1 MLKDLYGV
9 GWLITYSSFLTL
21 EKMTFVPTVKK
32 HVLKD
37 SLHVNPA
44 LVAVLACFAL
54 LAWAS
59 WRKVEFPIID
69 VGREVEISARILAG
83 QIPYRDVE
91 TYYGPLAYYA
101 NALAL
106 LLFGQRLEVFFGVGL
121 SLALAATLLFYRL
134 ILRLTDAR
142 WAALGTVC
150 MLIYCALGPG
160 LFNFILPYSYGAVYG
175 IVLCLLAIA
184 ALDCYTCTGKT
195 RWLIAA
201 AIACG
206 LAGVAKQEYGVSAL
220 GAILVGANLYPQNLQ
235 TRVLRSGLILV
246 VTGACVIIPFAL
258 VLEQVSWERLHSSLL
273 PISQFGVLN
282 KSTLFQVSPAKTLSI
297 WWATFKS
304 FFASSLVV
312 LMSTIAVHWLL
323 KSRQVNIPQWLRTL
337 FEVLAGF
344 AFAKVGL
351 ILLMKLS
358 KLIFHSGVIYIGDPL
373 GNLSWCLPV
382 FIGWFALNR
391 PQLPQYK
398 HAPLM
403 WTLLV
408 FSLLLNS
415 RWLFYINF
423 YGLYAAPVILLFF
436 TLLYHSTQR
445 ISGVVWRYLLV
456 CVLIGIH
463 IRLST
468 LSHYQYA
475 VNSSNGTLYT
485 TNAAQAR
492 SLNQTINAIKTSG
505 ANSVLVLP
513 EGNILNFLTATHSPS
528 RELTFLPVT
537 LPSSQD
543 EQEFLESMHSHPPE
557 LIVYVPRAFREWGY
571 RTYGEFNPLVDQWIT
586 KQHKLIQSFPMD
598 EGAIRLY
605 VRN

>member
-1 MLKDLYGV
+1 
-9 GWLITYSSFLTL
+9 
-21 EKMTFVPTVKK
+21 MTSVPTVKK
-32 HVLKD
+32 HVFKRWSQVD
-37 SLHVNPA
+37 PA

-54 LAWAS
+54 LAWAN
-59 WRKVEFPIID
+59 WGKVELPIID
-69 VGREVEISARILAG
+69 VGREVEIPSRLLAG
-83 QIPYRDVE
+83 QLIYRDVA
-91 TYYGPLAYYA
+91 TYYSPLAYYA

-106 LLFGQRLEVFFGVGL
+106 LLFGQRLEVFYALGL
-121 SLALAATLLFYRL
+121 GLALAATLLFYRL
-134 ILRLTDAR
+134 ALRLTDAR

-150 MLIYCALGPG
+150 MLIYCAIGPG
-160 LFNFILPYSYGAVYG
+160 LFSFILPYSYGAVYG
-175 IVLCLLAIA
+175 IVLCLLAVT
-184 ALDCYTCTGKT
+184 ALDCYASTGRT
-195 RWLIAA
+195 RWLFGA

-206 LAGVAKQEYGVSAL
+206 LAGLAKQEYGIAAL
-220 GAILVGANLYPQNLQ
+220 GGILVGANLYPQNLRS
-235 TRVLRSGLILV
+235 RVVRSGLILV
-246 VTGACVIIPFAL
+246 VAGVCAILPLAL
-258 VLEQVSWERLHSSLL
+258 IAQQISWEKLYSSLL
-273 PISQFGVLN
+273 PIPKLGVLN
-282 KSTLFQVSPAKTLSI
+282 QNTLFQVSPAKTFKI

-312 LMSTIAVHWLL
+312 LMSTIAAHWLS
-323 KSRQVNIPQWLRTL
+323 KSRRVNIPQWLRIL

-344 AFAKVGL
+344 AFARVGL
-351 ILLMKLS
+351 SLLNKLS
-358 KLIFHSGVIYIGDPL
+358 KFILNSGGIYIFEPL

-423 YGLYAAPVILLFF
+423 YGLYAAPVVLLFF

-445 ISGVVWRYLLV
+445 MSGAVWHYLLV
-456 CVLIGIH
+456 CLLVAGSMK
-463 IRLST
+463 LSY
-468 LSHYQYA
+468 LSHYRYA

-485 TNAAQAR
+485 TSSALAQ
-492 SLNQTINAIKTSG
+492 SLNQTINAIKASR
-505 ANSVLVLP
+505 AVSVLVLP
-513 EGNILNFLTATHSPS
+513 EGNVLNFLTGTHSPS

-543 EQEFLESMHSHPPE
+543 ELEFVEGMQRHPPQ
-557 LIVYVPRAFREWGY
+557 LIVYVPRPFNEWGY
-571 RTYGEFNPLVDQWIT
+571 KTYAQFNPIVDHWIT
-586 KQHKLIQSFPMD
+586 KQHKLIQSFPTD

-605 VRN
+605 APN